1 MCPRLFLCAFA
12 VIAIAGNGHAAKILG
27 LFPHTGKSHQMVF
40 EPLLRSLAERGH
52 HVTSVSFF
60 PLKNPPANYTD
71 VSLEGIAGLG
81 VETFDLSI
89 FEAPNVLLK
98 IPVVKG
104 IANQLMGFQ
113 PLVGMALD
121 VCGKAL
127 NWPPL
132 IEALKSD
139 YDVVLVENFNSD
151 CMLGLLHI
159 YGIKS
164 PVVALLSSYLTPWS
178 GYRIGV
184 FENPAYVPVL
194 STSFTSPMTFLERL
208 ENTFV
213 YLYHNLWFRYLI
225 QVKERELIEKRFGS
239 KIPDL
244 QDLAKNYSLMMVN
257 TFHTL
262 NGVRP
267 TVPGVIEVG
276 GMHLDH
282 TRKIIP
288 EYIERFLN
296 ESEHGVILLS
306 FGSLIKT
313 ATIPKYKEDIIVN
326 ALSKLKQRVIWKYE
340 NSGEE
345 GTLTGNILRV
355 KWLPQY
361 ELLQHKKIIAFIA
374 HGGLLGMT
382 EAISAGKP
390 MVVVPFFGD
399 QPANGAAAAAAGFA
413 KVVPYMELTEKALT
427 EALDFV
433 LSAETR
439 VKARLV
445 SSIWLDRQADPLE
458 TAVYWTERVIRWGH
472 AAPLHSASRDMPF
485 YQLAL
490 LDVIA
495 AFTVAILILVTL
507 LWFILSAVYRLVFSK
522 ENKLKMH

>member
-1 MCPRLFLCAFA
+1 
-12 VIAIAGNGHAAKILG
+12 
-27 LFPHTGKSHQMVF
+27 MVQ
-40 EPLLRSLAERGH
+40 A
-52 HVTSVSFF
+52 
-60 PLKNPPANYTD
+60 
-71 VSLEGIAGLG
+71 
-81 VETFDLSI
+81 
-89 FEAPNVLLK
+89 
-98 IPVVKG
+98 
-104 IANQLMGFQ
+104 
-113 PLVGMALD
+113 
-121 VCGKAL
+121 
-127 NWPPL
+127 
-132 IEALKSD
+132 
-139 YDVVLVENFNSD
+139 
-151 CMLGLLHI
+151 
-159 YGIKS
+159 
-164 PVVALLSSYLTPWS
+164 
-178 GYRIGV
+178 
-184 FENPAYVPVL
+184 
-194 STSFTSPMTFLERL
+194 
-208 ENTFV
+208 
-213 YLYHNLWFRYLI
+213 
-225 QVKERELIEKRFGS
+225 KERSIIEKHFKRN
-239 KIPDL
+239 IPDL
-244 QDLAKNYSLMMVN
+244 RILAKNCSLALVN

-262 NGVRP
+262 NGIRP
-267 TVPGVIEVG
+267 MVPALVEVG

-282 TRKIIP
+282 SREALP
-288 EYIERFLN
+288 HYIERFLN

-361 ELLQHKKIIAFIA
+361 ELLQHNKIIAFIT

-413 KVVPYMELTEKALT
+413 KVVSYMELTEKVLT

-445 SSIWLDRQADPLE
+445 SSIWRDRQADPLE

-472 AAPLHSASRDMPF
+472 AAPLHSSARDMPF

-495 AFTVAILILVTL
+495 AFTVAILILVSL
-507 LWFILSAVYRLVFSK
+507 LWFILSTVYRLVFSK
-522 ENKLKMH
+522 ESKLKIH